1 MTDQSIQLPHKLTL
15 NGRKVLTVTGVS
27 EVISFDDQ
35 SVILHTAMGILSV
48 HGQELQLKSLSPEGG
63 QVIINGTVAALIYE
77 EPKPDRGWFRR
88 RKS

>member
-15 NGRKVLTVTGVS
+15 NERKALTVTGVS

-48 HGQELQLKSLSPEGG
+48 HGREMQLKSLSPEAG

-77 EPKPDRGWFRR
+77 EAKPDRGWFRR

>member
-15 NGRKVLTVTGVS
+15 NGRKALNVTGVS

-35 SVILHTAMGILSV
+35 SVILHTSMGILSV

-63 QVIINGTVAALIYE
+63 QVMINGTVAALIYE
-77 EPKPDRGWFRR
+77 EAKPDRGWFRR